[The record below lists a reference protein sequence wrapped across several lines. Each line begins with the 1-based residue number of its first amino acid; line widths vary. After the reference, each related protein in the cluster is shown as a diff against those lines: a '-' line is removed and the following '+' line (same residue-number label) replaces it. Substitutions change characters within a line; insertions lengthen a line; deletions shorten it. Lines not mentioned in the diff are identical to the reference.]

1 MSVPFFW
8 RFILG
13 SAGLLVLSIAACLY
27 SIVQLST
34 LSGTAR
40 EALDN
45 DHRMI
50 DFQEALTDTF
60 LSEVRYGGK
69 YIISRKEDRHEQL
82 LQFKNDFAR
91 HLDELKSRT
100 RSEKMTGSLSKIEEI
115 HRQYHKLFDQEVAY
129 IRSNQTYAQSRYEQ
143 ERDKLL
149 ESGLHELERLKLELR
164 ASLHAKLEGME
175 QSARTA
181 RAITITTTLIVT
193 LLGIFLSMKV
203 TSGIKTP
210 LKEHELTTEADSI
223 KTPAG

>member
-1 MSVPFFW
+1 
-8 RFILG
+8 
-13 SAGLLVLSIAACLY
+13 
-27 SIVQLST
+27 
-34 LSGTAR
+34 
-40 EALDN
+40 
-45 DHRMI
+45 
-50 DFQEALTDTF
+50 
-60 LSEVRYGGK
+60 
-69 YIISRKEDRHEQL
+69 
-82 LQFKNDFAR
+82 
-91 HLDELKSRT
+91 
-100 RSEKMTGSLSKIEEI
+100 
-115 HRQYHKLFDQEVAY
+115 
-129 IRSNQTYAQSRYEQ
+129 
-143 ERDKLL
+143 L